1 MRRVELFFVFL
12 VEYCFIDGLSGL
24 NWKQDDGFNPE
35 EHENYKLLPPKNSCG
50 TNGLGTQTESEKIVG
65 GYETKLGEIPWIV
78 QYGEKPNG
86 TFQLVCGGNLISE
99 RYVLLAAHCINA
111 SLNPERFTV
120 RLGEWNITGDPDSQG
135 DLHAPPVQDIKV
147 AEYIT
152 HENYN
157 STKVATRNDIALIRL
172 ETTATLGFFVQPVCL
187 PYGAA
192 MSKDF
197 TSEDTLAAG
206 WGITNSSK
214 PFPLPTILQAIKLTV
229 ADAAKC
235 TEAYSNILIEV
246 NYNDGQI
253 CVGGE
258 EGKDACSGDSGG
270 PLLWKGSF
278 EPDITERTY
287 VLGLGSLVA
296 DETCVLKGFPG
307 VFTRTNFFMK
317 WILDNM
323 RA

>member
-24 NWKQDDGFNPE
+24 NWKQYDGFNPE

-78 QYGEKPNG
+78 QYGLKMSDG
-86 TFQLVCGGNLISE
+86 FFQRICGGNLISE
-99 RYVLLAAHCINA
+99 RYVLIAAHCNVVEFA
-111 SLNPERFTV
+111 EAYV
-120 RLGEWNITGDPDSQG
+120 RLGEWNRTGDPDSQG
-135 DLHAPPVQDIKV
+135 DLHAPPVQDIKI
-147 AEYIT
+147 AEIIPHKDY
-152 HENYN
+152 H
-157 STKVATRNDIALIRL
+157 SLKNDIALIRL

-197 TSEDTLAAG
+197 TNQDALAAG
-206 WGITNSSK
+206 WGSINSFDG
-214 PFPLPTILQAIKLTV
+214 PFPPTLLALKQTV
-229 ADAAKC
+229 ADAEKC
-235 TEAYSNILIEV
+235 REAYAKIDNEV
-246 NYNDGQI
+246 NYNDGKI
-253 CVGGE
+253 CFGGD
-258 EGKDACSGDSGG
+258 EGKNVCFGDSGG

-278 EPDITERTY
+278 EPDITVRTY
-287 VLGLGSLVA
+287 LLGLTSHGPDA
-296 DETCVLKGFPG
+296 IKCALKGFPG

>member
-50 TNGLGTQTESEKIVG
+50 TNGFDGNAKIVG
-65 GYETKLGEIPWIV
+65 GYPAELGEIPWIV
-78 QYGEKPNG
+78 QYGAKNDGQFEY
-86 TFQLVCGGNLISE
+86 TCGGNLISE
-99 RYVLLAAHCINA
+99 RYVLTAAHCVNA
-111 SLNPERFTV
+111 SADPEKFAV
-120 RLGEWNITGDPDSQG
+120 RLGEWSNTGDPDSQG

-278 EPDITERTY
+278 EPDITVRTY
-287 VLGLGSLVA
+287 LLGLTSFGNDCA
-296 DETCVLKGFPG
+296 LKGFPG

-317 WILDNM
+317 WILDHM

>member
-50 TNGLGTQTESEKIVG
+50 TNGTQTESEKIVG
-65 GYETKLGEIPWIV
+65 GYETKLGDIPWIV
-78 QYGEKPNG
+78 QYGAQFDGQFEH
-86 TFQLVCGGNLISE
+86 TCGGNLISE
-99 RYVLLAAHCINA
+99 RYVLIAAHCI
-111 SLNPERFTV
+111 LKGEHYV
-120 RLGEWNITGDPDSQG
+120 RLGEWNTTGDPDSQG

-197 TSEDTLAAG
+197 TNQDTLAAG

-278 EPDITERTY
+278 EPNISSRTY
-287 VLGLGSLVA
+287 LLGITSIMLA
-296 DETCVLKGFPG
+296 KCATKGVPA
-307 VFTRTNFFMK
+307 VYQRITFFMK
-317 WILDNM
+317 WILDHM

>member
-99 RYVLLAAHCINA
+99 RYVLIAAHCNVVEFA
-111 SLNPERFTV
+111 EAYV
-120 RLGEWNITGDPDSQG
+120 RLGEWNTTEDPDSQG
-135 DLHAPPVQDIKV
+135 DLHAPPVQDIKI
-147 AEYIT
+147 AEIIPHKDY
-152 HENYN
+152 H
-157 STKVATRNDIALIRL
+157 SLKNDIALIRL

-197 TSEDTLAAG
+197 TNQDALAAG
-206 WGITNSSK
+206 WGSIKGSDG
-214 PFPLPTILQAIKLTV
+214 PFPPTLLALKQTV
-229 ADAAKC
+229 ADAEKC
-235 TEAYSNILIEV
+235 REAYAKIDNEV
-246 NYNDGQI
+246 NYNDGKI
-253 CVGGE
+253 CFGGD
-258 EGKDACSGDSGG
+258 EGKNVCFGDSGG

-278 EPDITERTY
+278 EPDITVRTY
-287 VLGLGSLVA
+287 LLGLTSYGPDRYNCA
-296 DETCVLKGFPG
+296 LKGFPG

>member
-24 NWKQDDGFNPE
+24 NWKQYDGFNPE

-78 QYGEKPNG
+78 QYGEYING
-86 TFQLVCGGNLISE
+86 IFNFYCGASLISE

-135 DLHAPPVQDIKV
+135 DLHAPPVQDIKI
-147 AEYIT
+147 AEIIPHKDY
-152 HENYN
+152 H
-157 STKVATRNDIALIRL
+157 SLKNDIALIRL

-197 TSEDTLAAG
+197 TNQDALAAG
-206 WGITNSSK
+206 WGSTKSRPG
-214 PFPLPTILQAIKLTV
+214 PFPTILLAVKQTV
-229 ADAAKC
+229 ADAQKC
-235 TEAYSNILIEV
+235 KDAYSNVDVEV
-246 NYNDGQI
+246 NYNDGKI
-253 CVGGE
+253 CFGGD
-258 EGKDACSGDSGG
+258 EGKNVCFGDSGG

-278 EPDITERTY
+278 EPDITVRTY
-287 VLGLGSLVA
+287 LLGVA
-296 DETCVLKGFPG
+296 AHVGDLTCVKKGFPG

-317 WILDNM
+317 WILDHM

>member
-24 NWKQDDGFNPE
+24 NWKQYDGFNPE

-65 GYETKLGEIPWIV
+65 GYETQLGEIPWMV
-78 QYGEKPNG
+78 QWGEITNG
-86 TFQLVCGGNLISE
+86 KFGGGYCGATLISE
-99 RYVLLAAHCINA
+99 RYVLIAAHCNVGEFA
-111 SLNPERFTV
+111 EAYV
-120 RLGEWNITGDPDSQG
+120 RLGEWNTTEDPDSQG
-135 DLHAPPVQDIKV
+135 DLHAPPVQDIKI
-147 AEYIT
+147 AEIIPHKDY
-152 HENYN
+152 H
-157 STKVATRNDIALIRL
+157 SLKNDIALIRL

-197 TSEDTLAAG
+197 TNQDTLAAG

-278 EPDITERTY
+278 EPDITVRTY
-287 VLGLGSLVA
+287 LLGLTSYGPDRYKCA
-296 DETCVLKGFPG
+296 LKGFPG

-317 WILDNM
+317 WILDHM

>member
-24 NWKQDDGFNPE
+24 NWKQYDGFNPE

-50 TNGLGTQTESEKIVG
+50 TNGPVTQTKNVKIFG
-65 GYETKLGEIPWIV
+65 GYETQLGEIPWMV
-78 QYGEKPNG
+78 QYGEITNG
-86 TFQLVCGGNLISE
+86 KFGGGYCGATLISE
-99 RYVLLAAHCINA
+99 RYVLIAAHCG
-111 SLNPERFTV
+111 LLPERSV
-120 RLGEWNITGDPDSQG
+120 RLGEWDTRGDPDSQG
-135 DLHAPPVQDIKV
+135 DLHAPPVQDIKI
-147 AEYIT
+147 AEIIPHKDY
-152 HENYN
+152 H
-157 STKVATRNDIALIRL
+157 SLKNDIALIRL

-197 TSEDTLAAG
+197 TNQDALAAG
-206 WGITNSSK
+206 WGSINSFDG
-214 PFPLPTILQAIKLTV
+214 PFPPTLLALKQTV
-229 ADAAKC
+229 ADAEKC
-235 TEAYSNILIEV
+235 REAYAKIDNEV
-246 NYNDGQI
+246 NYNDGKI
-253 CVGGE
+253 CFGGD
-258 EGKDACSGDSGG
+258 EGKNVCFGDSGG

-278 EPDITERTY
+278 EPDITVRTY
-287 VLGLGSLVA
+287 LLGLTSHGPDA
-296 DETCVLKGFPG
+296 IKCALKGFPG

>member
-35 EHENYKLLPPKNSCG
+35 EHENYKLLPPRNSCG
-50 TNGLGTQTESEKIVG
+50 TNGPSQTENVKILG
-65 GYETKLGEIPWIV
+65 GYETQLGEIPWIA
-78 QYGEKPNG
+78 QYGVITNG
-86 TFQLVCGGNLISE
+86 TFGGIGGASLISE
-99 RYVLLAAHCINA
+99 RYVLIAAHCVRD
-111 SLNPERFTV
+111 RFAEPYV
-120 RLGEWNITGDPDSQG
+120 RLGEWNTTEDPDSQG
-135 DLHAPPVQDIKV
+135 DLHAPPVQDIKI
-147 AEYIT
+147 AEIIPHKDY
-152 HENYN
+152 H
-157 STKVATRNDIALIRL
+157 SLKNDIALIRL

-270 PLLWKGSF
+270 PLLWRGSF
-278 EPDITERTY
+278 EPDIITVRTY
-287 VLGLGSLVA
+287 LLGLISHGA
-296 DETCVLKGFPG
+296 DEHLCAKKGFPG
-307 VFTRTNFFMK
+307 VYTRTNFFMK
-317 WILDNM
+317 WILDHM